1 MHNCTHCDKTYTWS
15 GDLRRH
21 VRVKHGGY
29 KKKAPP
35 VISGLKLKQ
44 IGGGEKRKND
54 KVHKLK
60 LRTENLSES
69 SEGLKEE
76 QQNTEENHS
85 SDHQSEIKDDV
96 DAIPVSGVE
105 SSHMI
110 FNHPFTCIISGP
122 SRCGKTEW
130 TLKLLKHRNEMIK
143 PNVEQIIW
151 CYGSKGTI
159 SRVREVCDN
168 VTFVQNLPNI
178 DDMDSSIPKLV
189 IMDDLQTMATDG
201 TVARIFTRES
211 HHNNLSC
218 IFIVQ
223 NAFGKQNDMRDA
235 SLNTMYRVIFPNP
248 IDRLQLHI
256 LGRGFKPHHPSF
268 FADCLEDRKKETDY
282 GYILVDYTPKTK
294 DLMRVRSNIF
304 PEEDNLVYMDETQ
317 RQ

>member
-1 MHNCTHCDKTYTWS
+1 M
-15 GDLRRH
+15 
-21 VRVKHGGY
+21 RVKHSGHT
-29 KKKAPP
+29 KKPP
-35 VISGLKLKQ
+35 QVISGLKLKQ
-44 IGGGEKRKND
+44 VGGGV
-54 KVHKLK
+54 KVGKINKMHRFK
-60 LRTENLSES
+60 LRTEDNHVPE
-69 SEGLKEE
+69 EGGYNNE
-76 QQNTEENHS
+76 EENPHS
-85 SDHQSEIKDDV
+85 DETRENDAEESIPVDDV
-96 DAIPVSGVE
+96 Q
-105 SSHMI
+105 SSHMV
-110 FNHPFTCIISGP
+110 FSHPFTCIISGP

-159 SRVREVCDN
+159 PRVREVCDN

-178 DDMDSSIPKLV
+178 DDMDRSIPKLI

-201 TVARIFTRES
+201 TVARIFARES
-211 HHNNLSC
+211 HHNNISC

-248 IDRLQLHI
+248 IDKLQLHI
-256 LGRGFKPHHPSF
+256 LGRGFKPKHPSF

-294 DLMRVRSNIF
+294 DVMRVRSNIF
-304 PEEDNLVYMDETQ
+304 PGENNLVYIDEEQ
-317 RQ
+317 F

>member
-1 MHNCTHCDKTYTWS
+1 MK
-15 GDLRRH
+15 
-21 VRVKHGGY
+21 VKHSEQR
-29 KKKAPP
+29 KKTPP

-44 IGGGEKRKND
+44 VGGNAAKGKKFNRVHKFKLKSEEPSKNNDEMEEEPVHYDEMEGGERYDNEEP
-54 KVHKLK
+54 
-60 LRTENLSES
+60 TE
-69 SEGLKEE
+69 
-76 QQNTEENHS
+76 T
-85 SDHQSEIKDDV
+85 KDDNE
-96 DAIPVSGVE
+96 DSIPVNNVD
-105 SSHMI
+105 SSHMV
-110 FNHPFTCIISGP
+110 FSHPFTCIISGP

-130 TLKLLKHRNEMIK
+130 TLKLLKHINEMIK

-178 DDMDSSIPKLV
+178 DDMDRSIPKLI
-189 IMDDLQTMATDG
+189 IMDDLQTVATDG

-211 HHNNLSC
+211 HHNNISC

-248 IDRLQLHI
+248 IDKLQLHI
-256 LGRGFKPHHPSF
+256 LGRGFKPKHPSF

-282 GYILVDYTPKTK
+282 GYILVDYTPRTK
-294 DLMRVRSNIF
+294 DVMRVRSNIF
-304 PEEDNLVYMDETQ
+304 PDEDNLVYIDEDQ
-317 RQ
+317 C